1 MNMTTRDRLADIG
14 LFLLA
19 AGFVLITADP
29 VLQGADLP
37 HHQLVADQIT
47 AALACA
53 ALFLRRRWPVQLAVV
68 LLVIGMVSH
77 LVTGP
82 IMVAMF
88 TVAAGSRPR
97 TTGWV
102 VLLAA
107 APAVTLLFG
116 RDDRQDTALAYFAFL
131 AASVGWG
138 LYVRSRRQFLISL
151 QEQARRQARADMAR
165 EMHDVLAHRLSL
177 LSVHAGALEFNPA
190 APAAEIRQAAG
201 VIRDSAHQALE
212 DLRKII
218 GVLRTPGDSGRPQP
232 VLTDLDRLVEESR
245 TAGMR
250 VTLHQHV
257 AEPAPEI
264 AGRTAYRIVQEGL
277 TNARKHAPDAEVT
290 VTVRGGPGEGL
301 TVRVH
306 NRTAGAPAAIPGAG
320 LGLIGLAER
329 AELAGGR
336 LAYGRSGDDFHLD
349 LELPWPA

>member
-1 MNMTTRDRLADIG
+1 MRTRDRLADIG
-14 LFLLA
+14 LFLFA
-19 AGFVLITADP
+19 AGFALITSDPILEHADP
-29 VLQGADLP
+29 SHGE
-37 HHQLVADQIT
+37 LVADQIT
-47 AALACA
+47 SALACA

-68 LLVIGMVSH
+68 LLVTGMVAH

-82 IMVAMF
+82 ILVAVF

-102 VLLAA
+102 MLLAF
-107 APAVTLLFG
+107 APVVTLLFG
-116 RDDRQDTALAYFAFL
+116 RDPPDTALAYFALL

-177 LSVHAGALEFNPA
+177 LSVHAGALEFNQTA
-190 APAAEIRQAAG
+190 SAAEIRQAAG

-218 GVLRTPGDSGRPQP
+218 GVLRTPEDSGRPQP
-232 VLTDLDRLVEESR
+232 LLTDLDRLIEESR

-257 AEPAPEI
+257 TEPAP
-264 AGRTAYRIVQEGL
+264 
-277 TNARKHAPDAEVT
+277 
-290 VTVRGGPGEGL
+290 
-301 TVRVH
+301 
-306 NRTAGAPAAIPGAG
+306 
-320 LGLIGLAER
+320 
-329 AELAGGR
+329 
-336 LAYGRSGDDFHLD
+336 
-349 LELPWPA
+349 